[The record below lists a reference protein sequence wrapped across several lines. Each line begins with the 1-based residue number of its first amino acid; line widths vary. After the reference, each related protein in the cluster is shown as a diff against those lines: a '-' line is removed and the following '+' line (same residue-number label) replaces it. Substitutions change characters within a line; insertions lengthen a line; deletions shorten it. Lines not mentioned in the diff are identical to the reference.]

1 MPGRLASPYLH
12 LPGQFDGRLHRFEA
26 TAEELGKQLAIIESV
41 EETSVDQSTNVLIYH
56 LPIYRLQ

>member
-1 MPGRLASPYLH
+1 MPGWLTSLYLH
-12 LPGQFDGRLHRFEA
+12 LPGQFDGRLHRFGA